1 MNDFKP
7 FYRRNLPHFQQDR
20 AIYFV
25 TTRLDGSL
33 PKEVILKLAHE
44 NEEVISQIKLSDKSD
59 YEKGKLIDEQ
69 QRRHFGKFDKCLD
82 AVTNGNHWLKQPEI
96 AKVVMDAVHFRDR
109 KQYELICYT
118 IMSNHIHIVFTILN
132 ENINLYTVL
141 QRLKQFT
148 ATEANKLLNRR
159 GAFWQEES
167 YDRIVRD
174 GKELKRIILYVLNNP
189 VKIGLVE
196 DWRDYPFCYVNENY
210 L

>member
-1 MNDFKP
+1 
-7 FYRRNLPHFQQDR
+7 
-20 AIYFV
+20 
-25 TTRLDGSL
+25 
-33 PKEVILKLAHE
+33 
-44 NEEVISQIKLSDKSD
+44 
-59 YEKGKLIDEQ
+59 
-69 QRRHFGKFDKCLD
+69 
-82 AVTNGNHWLKQPEI
+82 
-96 AKVVMDAVHFRDR
+96 MDAIHYRNG

-132 ENINLYTVL
+132 ENVNLYTVL

-148 ATEANKLLNRR
+148 ATEANKLLNRK
-159 GAFWQEES
+159 GEFWQEES

-174 GKELKRIILYVLNNP
+174 AKELSRIIQYVLNNP

>member
-1 MNDFKP
+1 MDDFKP
-7 FYRRNLPHFQQDR
+7 FYRRNLPHFHQDG
-20 AIYFV
+20 ATYFV

-33 PKEVILKLAHE
+33 PKEIILKLALE
-44 NEEVISQIKLSDKSD
+44 NEEIISQIRLSDKSEL
-59 YEKGKLIDEQ
+59 EKKNLIDEQ
-69 QRRHFGKFDKCLD
+69 QRRDFGKFDKQLD
-82 AVTNGNHWLKQPEI
+82 GNKEGNDWLKEPDI
-96 AKVVMDAVHFRDR
+96 ANIVTDAIHHRDG

-118 IMSNHIHIVFTILN
+118 IMSNHIHVVFTILN
-132 ENINLYTVL
+132 ENINLYSVL

-148 ATEANKLLNRR
+148 ATQANKLLNRK

-174 GKELKRIILYVLNNP
+174 AKELGRIIQYVFNNP
-189 VKIGLVE
+189 VKIGLVK